1 MPRKR
6 KADATNGE
14 LEPSKKVVRNEEH
27 EEGYLEPH
35 RLGQTLDLSHAHPD
49 EPLPSMERTNDW
61 LLSSSP
67 IERHV
72 NRRPRISQDLL
83 NVNFPRDEDGY
94 IAKVKD
100 AVPGRDIS
108 PYAAYLR
115 SDGSPVPYNSRD
127 YGPWA
132 ASTPSGGID
141 GEPDFEES
149 FEPHEDQSDLG
160 EENKG
165 DYENLEEPGTEP
177 SSIGSYEE
185 DEEGV
190 LEEDQQGYFEEDEEG
205 VLEEDQQGYF
215 EEDVQ
220 DNAEEVEDSRSSSA
234 LPPFTSLSPREVDDL
249 VGGAPQL
256 NRVMKASIVLQGVL
270 ALENDSTGRN
280 GETPTATSKRMPLGS
295 PFSESSRIPIPSGGI
310 DGESRVEEAS
320 ESNDDQP
327 ASNQENIEDYREL
340 DGSGNDASSL
350 EEDREDRQEAFEEL
364 NNDLS
369 EESEAQTESSNR
381 LSSNNPFLDF
391 SEISWDHENAGPR
404 RMLGRRPPPLPAPTS
419 DSTGSSPIG
428 LDRYSNKQPK
438 DESANTPKD
447 DNLMGSSVNLRGGL
461 LERILNA
468 GFYQYTRR
476 VSAPGVEDSI
486 LLLNLDIL
494 GTVGNIPAP
503 ISRSTWTL
511 WLAVHLYRTYTG
523 QVLSDV
529 SVFALYSST
538 SVIFLLKKYDR
549 ADIYH
554 HSSYP
559 PAVTNT
565 FAKST
570 KTTSP
575 TAST

>member
-72 NRRPRISQDLL
+72 NRRSRISQDLL

-127 YGPWA
+127 YGPRA

-141 GEPDFEES
+141 GEPEFREPFES
-149 FEPHEDQSDLG
+149 HEDQSDSG
-160 EENKG
+160 EEDKG
-165 DYENLEEPGTEP
+165 DYEELEEPGMGP
-177 SSIGSYEE
+177 SIIGSYEE

-190 LEEDQQGYFEEDEEG
+190 
-205 VLEEDQQGYF
+205 EEDQQGYF

-220 DNAEEVEDSRSSSA
+220 DNAEEVEDSLSSSA

-280 GETPTATSKRMPLGS
+280 GERPTATSKRMPLGS

-350 EEDREDRQEAFEEL
+350 EEDREDRQEAFEES

-438 DESANTPKD
+438 DESANIPKD

-511 WLAVHLYRTYTG
+511 WLAVYLYRTYTG

-529 SVFALYSST
+529 FCLCVVLIHFCD
-538 SVIFLLKKYDR
+538 IFTEE
-549 ADIYH
+549 
-554 HSSYP
+554 
-559 PAVTNT
+559 V
-565 FAKST
+565 
-570 KTTSP
+570 
-575 TAST
+575 